1 MQQPERTPPK
11 AGRPGR
17 GTNGLKHSE
26 DVLSIKETASLQD
39 NPLIVPV
46 TIAGAYLCRRF
57 HINPVIA
64 DLIAS
69 LAGLGPDRRAA

>member
-1 MQQPERTPPK
+1 MSSLADIEFQRREPPHV
-11 AGRPGR
+11 ANAP
-17 GTNGLKHSE
+17 
-26 DVLSIKETASLQD
+26 A
-39 NPLIVPV
+39 

-69 LAGLGPDRRAA
+69 LAGLGPERRVA